1 MGMKCSKC
9 VQWKMTVAPK
19 RILFQKRTLQ
29 STKRNVIAKKVK
41 SAAAKRAMNVV
52 ALRAAR
58 IVVAQKKARIVV
70 ALRAARIVVALRVAR
85 NVDVAQ
91 KMVKKVFPKRERNV
105 VHGAP
110 KKNVAKN
117 NSLILL

>member
-1 MGMKCSKC
+1 MKCSKC

-19 RILFQKRTLQ
+19 RILLQKRTLQ

-70 ALRAARIVVALRVAR
+70 ALRAAR

>member
-1 MGMKCSKC
+1 MIVGMKCSKC

-19 RILFQKRTLQ
+19 RILLQKRTLQ

-58 IVVAQKKARIVV
+58 IVVAQKKARIV
-70 ALRAARIVVALRVAR
+70 
-85 NVDVAQ
+85 DVAQ